1 MANSGN
7 KKARKVKGLGTIYYD
22 NSKTQWVGLIE
33 IGKYDNGRTK
43 YKNC

>member
-33 IGKYDNGRTK
+33 IGKYDNG
-43 YKNC
+43 